1 MDRKLRGFHGGC
13 TRGWRSVNGPG
24 YPPPTMRFPA
34 EPFRIK
40 VVEPLRRVTRE
51 ERERHIRDAGLNIF
65 AVPADS
71 IYVDLLTDSGTS
83 AMSDN
88 QWAGLMLGD
97 ESYAGSR
104 NYFHFVEAIR
114 DIFGYPHVIPT
125 HQGRMA
131 ENLLFTTL
139 LEKGDVV
146 PNNIH
151 FDTTRANVEAQ
162 GAKALDLVVDEG
174 LNPAADAPFKGNLD
188 PEKLDRALAKYGPEK
203 IPLVMITVTNNSGGG
218 QPVSIANVKAVREV
232 CDRYGVPLF
241 FDACR
246 FAENCWFIKQ
256 REPGYADRE
265 VIDIAREMFSYGDG
279 CTMSAKKDGLVNI
292 GGFLA
297 MKNAEWAERITNL
310 LILVEGFPT
319 YGGLAGRD
327 LEAIARGLRE
337 VLNED
342 YLEFRIGQVAHLG
355 RLLDEAGVP
364 IVKPV
369 GGHAVYVD
377 AKGMLPHIPQS
388 QFPGQALVVALY
400 REYGIRVVEVGSLM
414 FGHKDPET
422 GEDVYPALELVR
434 LAVPRR
440 VYTTEHMRYVADSVI
455 ELHRTREMARGLRL
469 VHEAPV
475 LRHFTARL
483 EELPRAGKAAPT
495 AEPSATR

>member
-1 MDRKLRGFHGGC
+1 
-13 TRGWRSVNGPG
+13 
-24 YPPPTMRFPA
+24 MRFPA

-51 ERERHIRDAGLNIF
+51 ERDRHIREAGLNIF
-65 AVPADS
+65 SVPADT

-83 AMSDN
+83 AMSDR
-88 QWAGLMLGD
+88 QWAGLMVGD

-104 NYFHFVEAIR
+104 NYFHFLETVR
-114 DIFGYPHVIPT
+114 SIFGYQHVIPT
-125 HQGRMA
+125 HQGRVA
-131 ENLLFTTL
+131 ENLLFSTIL
-139 LEKGDVV
+139 KPGDVV

-151 FDTTRANVEAQ
+151 FDTTRANVEHQRAE
-162 GAKALDLVVDEG
+162 ALDLVVDEG
-174 LNPAADAPFKGNLD
+174 LDPAALHPFKGNLD
-188 PEKLDRALAKYGPEK
+188 PMELDRALEQHGARV
-203 IPLVMITVTNNSGGG
+203 PLVLITVTNNSGGG
-218 QPVSIANVKAVREV
+218 QPVSIANVRAVREV
-232 CDRYGVPLF
+232 CNRHGVPLF

-246 FAENCWFIKQ
+246 FAENSWFVQQ
-256 REPGYADRE
+256 REPGYANKSIAE
-265 VIDIAREMFSYGDG
+265 IAREMFSYGDG

-297 MKNAEWAERITNL
+297 MNNAEWAERITNL

-327 LEAIARGLRE
+327 LEAIAIGLRE
-337 VLNED
+337 VLDED
-342 YLEFRIGQVAHLG
+342 YLAFRIGQVAHLG
-355 RLLDEAGVP
+355 DLLDRAGVP

-377 AKGMLPHIPQS
+377 AKRMLPHLPQS

-400 REYGIRVVEVGSLM
+400 REFGIRAVEVGSLM
-414 FGHKDPET
+414 FGHRDPVT
-422 GEDVYPALELVR
+422 GEDVYPRLELVR

-440 VYTTEHMRYVADSVI
+440 VYTTEHMRFVADSVI
-455 ELHRTREMARGLRL
+455 QLYRDRDRLRGLRL

-483 EELPRAGKAAPT
+483 EELSPVEAA
-495 AEPSATR
+495 STR